1 MRNARKDALLV
12 ALVLLGLPSAAVAA
26 DLSGRDVIAR
36 MLETRAQGSEDATSV
51 LRLELISGSGGEVT
65 RTVATYRKQ
74 CGDESRTLAVF
85 REPADV
91 AGSAVLSTSHPERG
105 DDVWLYLPEL
115 GRVRQVNPYA
125 RSETFLGT
133 DFTYEDLGMVEIDA
147 REHRLTA
154 SGTLDGEPVYK
165 VQSTPKGADETY
177 GKVITWVSRET
188 FLPVRIDYFDHVGV
202 LLRSGR
208 FSDVRMVKGIP
219 TPFDIEVENVQ
230 TGHRTRLTL
239 LAADYYGGLDCDL
252 LTERHLTRGP

>member
-1 MRNARKDALLV
+1 LLV
-12 ALVLLGLPSAAVAA
+12 ALVLLGLPSVAAAA

-36 MLETRAQGSEDATSV
+36 MLMTRAQGSEDAMSV
-51 LRLELISGSGGEVT
+51 LRLELISGSGGQVT

-74 CGDESRTLAVF
+74 CGDESRNLAVF

-115 GRVRQVNPYA
+115 GRVRQVNPNA

-147 REHRLTA
+147 REHRLTS
-154 SGTLDGEPVYK
+154 SGTLDGEPVYR
-165 VQSTPKGADETY
+165 VQSTPRGVDTY

-188 FLPVRIDYFDHVGV
+188 FLPVRIDYFDRVGV

-219 TPFDIEVENVQ
+219 TPFDIEIENVQ
-230 TGHRTRLTL
+230 TGHRTHLTL

-252 LTERHLTRGP
+252 FTERHLTRGP